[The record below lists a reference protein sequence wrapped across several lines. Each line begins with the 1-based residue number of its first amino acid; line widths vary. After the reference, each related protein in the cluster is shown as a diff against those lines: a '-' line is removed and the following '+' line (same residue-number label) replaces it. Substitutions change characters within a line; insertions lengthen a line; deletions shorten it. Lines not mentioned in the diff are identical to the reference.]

1 VIRSETIQ
9 NNPAIHPID
18 SLIVP
23 TRRFLAFTLIE
34 LLVVIGVIAVLIGL
48 LVPAVQRVR
57 AAAARL
63 RNVSP

>member
-1 VIRSETIQ
+1 MSHYETRSKV
-9 NNPAIHPID
+9 
-18 SLIVP
+18 S
-23 TRRFLAFTLIE
+23 AFTLIE
-34 LLVVIGVIAVLIGL
+34 LLLVIAVIAVLSGL